1 MGDKVYVLTEI
12 YPYET
17 AIVLGVY
24 SNKELAESEKFK
36 AEKNDDTNGYNDFEI
51 EEFTINE

>member
-1 MGDKVYVLTEI
+1 MNNTVFVLTEI

-24 SNKELAESEKFK
+24 SNKDLAESEKFK

-51 EEFTINE
+51 EEFKIDE